1 MADRQVVV
9 QPVLCFLF
17 KKFGKCDDKR
27 LITIALNFYSP
38 DAIHVAKT
46 RLIEDIEKENI
57 DNIPS
62 NIMVSRRDGKE
73 RCTHEINDIM
83 AMVRLFDERMLFE
96 KLPRYVAEDPSDLP
110 SMGIVD
116 GDMFVIL
123 DKLAQLEGA
132 ISGLQLGM
140 NTVYGMLNAF
150 LRPNHHQPP
159 TVHHGLNIAGP
170 QLQPV
175 LLSTAKNS
183 NAEKPSSSFI
193 HQPSTA
199 SVTMGN
205 INHTASNTNSV
216 KAIPSSQDNVAS
228 NNQWSALM
236 DLQSQS
242 EYEASGDEMLPFS
255 TVLSRNTR
263 RAIARENRK
272 NDSRSEKRR
281 HDASPTLNKPMNKPT
296 KKERIFVIGNR
307 KPVERSSDDPHDP
320 HENSTIVNK
329 IVIAAAPMYRKA
341 VFCVDNVSV
350 NVTAED
356 MEAYVNQLDIQVITV
371 HKVQPRLTRRERNE
385 GINSSEVN
393 RRAFRVCIN
402 KDDAS
407 KMTDPSNWSNSVA
420 VSAWFFKPRNEG
432 DEPARSGSGTDAS
445 ARSAKKPRSDSTANA
460 AAGDSADAATMD
472 YANDY

>member
-38 DAIHVAKT
+38 DLIHMAKK
-46 RLIEDIEKENI
+46 RLIEDIEKEKI
-57 DNIPS
+57 ENIPS
-62 NIMVSRRDGKE
+62 NIMVNRRDGKE

-83 AMVRLFDERMLFE
+83 AIVRLFDERMLHE
-96 KLPRYVAEDPSDLP
+96 KLPRYAAEDPSDLP

-132 ISGLQLGM
+132 ISGLQLGI

-159 TVHHGLNIAGP
+159 TVHQGLNIAGP

-175 LLSTAKNS
+175 LSSNAKNS
-183 NAEKPSSSFI
+183 NVEKPSSSFT
-193 HQPSTA
+193 HQLSSA
-199 SVTMGN
+199 SMTVGN
-205 INHTASNTNSV
+205 TNHIANNTNSV
-216 KAIPSSQDNVAS
+216 NAIPSSQGNVAS

-255 TVLSRNTR
+255 TVLSRSTR

-281 HDASPTLNKPMNKPT
+281 HDASPSVNKPINEPK

-307 KPVERSSDDPHDP
+307 KPVESSSDDQRDQLV
-320 HENSTIVNK
+320 SGATVNK
-329 IVIAAAPMYRKA
+329 VVIAAAPMYRKA

-356 MEAYVNQLDIQVITV
+356 MEAYVKQLDIQVLTV

-385 GINSSEVN
+385 GINSSEVK

-402 KDDAS
+402 KDDAN
-407 KMTDPSNWSNSVA
+407 KMTDPSNWSNSVS

-432 DEPARSGSGTDAS
+432 EEQARSGTDAS
-445 ARSAKKPRSDSTANA
+445 ARSAKKPRSDSTENA
-460 AAGDSADAATMD
+460 AAGDSSAAAATMD
-472 YANDY
+472 DANDY